1 MPHAFHS
8 RLANLGL
15 LACLVLAASGSVLA
29 QGAGGDSAQ
38 QRYERQIA
46 RCNNGQWPAPQR
58 ESCVRDAGRLL
69 DSANGGMPPPQT
81 PQPSSDGRAIVM
93 TPQGAPPPPSGSD
106 YVTSPDGR
114 AVTAVPPPGDRIVR
128 P

>member
-1 MPHAFHS
+1 MRPLIGAV
-8 RLANLGL
+8 LA
-15 LACLVLAASGSVLA
+15 LAASITAFA
-29 QGAGGDSAQ
+29 QGVDSAQ
-38 QRYERQIA
+38 QRYDRQIA
-46 RCNNGQWPAPQR
+46 RCNNGQLPAPQR
-58 ESCVRDAGRLL
+58 EACVRDAGRIL
-69 DSANGGMPPPQT
+69 DGANGGAPPSQS